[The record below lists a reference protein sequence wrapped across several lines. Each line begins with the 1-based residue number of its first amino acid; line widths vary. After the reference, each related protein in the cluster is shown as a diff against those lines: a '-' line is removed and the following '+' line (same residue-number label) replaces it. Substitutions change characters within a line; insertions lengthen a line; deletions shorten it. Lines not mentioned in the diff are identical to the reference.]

1 MGDSPVGAADPADG
15 THDTDA
21 TAAQQAATLI
31 GAVVE
36 RVFQS
41 VATVRNSVLEA
52 HRAARERGEPMGD
65 RDVTAMRGTLVDLL
79 RGEREIAVGMGV
91 IVAPGFL
98 ADQPLRLEWWQCE
111 PERGDPRR
119 LEVDLNPHSV
129 GFYDYAAA
137 EWFVVPRRTGHRH
150 VVGPYV
156 DVHGTD
162 RYLLTLTVPV
172 VADGEFVGVAGAD
185 IPVARFETLVLKE
198 LGDLAADVVV
208 INSEDRV
215 VLSTSARWL
224 AGSLSASGGRQDA
237 LEVRTVPLA
246 DPPWRIVVS
255 PGHG

>member
-1 MGDSPVGAADPADG
+1 MGDSRVGTTDPVDDC
-15 THDTDA
+15 
-21 TAAQQAATLI
+21 AAQQAATVI

-36 RVFQS
+36 RVFRS
-41 VATVRNSVLEA
+41 VATVRHSVLEA
-52 HRAARERGEPMGD
+52 HRAAQERGEPMGD
-65 RDVTAMRGTLVDLL
+65 RDITAMRSTLVDLL
-79 RGEREIAVGMGV
+79 RREREIAVGMGV

-119 LEVDLNPHSV
+119 LKVDLNPHSV
-129 GFYDYAAA
+129 GFYDYAAE

-172 VADGEFVGVAGAD
+172 VAGGEFVGVAGAD
-185 IPVARFETLVLKE
+185 IPVACFETLVLKE

-208 INSEDRV
+208 VNPENRV

-224 AGSLSASGGRQDA
+224 AGSLANPGGRQVA
-237 LEVRTVPLA
+237 AEVRTVTLA
-246 DPPWRIVVS
+246 DPPWRVVVS
-255 PGHG
+255 PG

>member
-1 MGDSPVGAADPADG
+1 MGEHPEG
-15 THDTDA
+15 TSDRVHDT
-21 TAAQQAATLI
+21 AARQAATVI
-31 GAVVE
+31 GTVVE

-41 VATVRNSVLEA
+41 VAAVRDSVVDA

-79 RGEREIAVGMGV
+79 RRKREIAVGMGV

-111 PERGDPRR
+111 PERGAPRR

-172 VADGEFVGVAGAD
+172 AAEGEFVGVAGAD
-185 IPVARFETLVLKE
+185 VPVARFETLVLRE
-198 LGDLAADVVV
+198 LGNLAADVVV
-208 INSEDRV
+208 INPEDRV

-224 AGSLSASGGRQDA
+224 AGSLAAPGALHDA
-237 LEVRTVPLA
+237 ERVRTVTLA
-246 DPPWRIVVS
+246 DPPWRVVVF
-255 PGHG
+255 PG

>member
-1 MGDSPVGAADPADG
+1 MAEHPVGTSERVDDAAAR
-15 THDTDA
+15 
-21 TAAQQAATLI
+21 QAATLI

-41 VATVRNSVLEA
+41 VVAVRDSMLDA

-79 RGEREIAVGMGV
+79 RRKREIAVGMGV

-119 LEVDLNPHSV
+119 LEVDLNPYSV
-129 GFYDYAAA
+129 GFYDYAGA
-137 EWFVVPRRTGHRH
+137 EWFVVPRRTGDRH

-172 VADGEFVGVAGAD
+172 VAEGEFVGVAGAD
-185 IPVARFETLVLKE
+185 VPVARFETLVLGE
-198 LGDLAADVVV
+198 LGDLAVDVVV
-208 INSEDRV
+208 VNPEDRV

-224 AGSLSASGGRQDA
+224 AGSLAPPGAMQDA
-237 LEVRTVPLA
+237 DRVRTVTLA
-246 DPPWRIVVS
+246 DPPWQVVVF
-255 PGHG
+255 PG

>member
-1 MGDSPVGAADPADG
+1 MGEHPVSTSDRLDDAAAR
-15 THDTDA
+15 
-21 TAAQQAATLI
+21 QAATLI
-31 GAVVE
+31 GTVVE
-36 RVFQS
+36 RVFHS
-41 VATVRNSVLEA
+41 VAAVRDNVLDA
-52 HRAARERGEPMGD
+52 HRAARERGEPMAD
-65 RDVTAMRGTLVDLL
+65 RDVTAMRDTLVDLL
-79 RGEREIAVGMGV
+79 RSKREIAVGMGV

-185 IPVARFETLVLKE
+185 VPVARFETLVLRE
-198 LGDLAADVVV
+198 LGDLAVDVVV
-208 INSEDRV
+208 VNPEDRV

-224 AGSLSASGGRQDA
+224 AGSLAAPGALQDA
-237 LEVRTVPLA
+237 DRVRTVALA
-246 DPPWRIVVS
+246 DPPWQVVVF
-255 PGHG
+255 PG

>member
-1 MGDSPVGAADPADG
+1 MGEHPVSTSDRVDDAAAR
-15 THDTDA
+15 
-21 TAAQQAATLI
+21 QAATLI
-31 GAVVE
+31 GTVVE
-36 RVFQS
+36 RVFHS
-41 VATVRNSVLEA
+41 VAAVRDSMLDA
-52 HRAARERGEPMGD
+52 HRAARERGEPMAD
-65 RDVTAMRGTLVDLL
+65 RDVTAMRDALVDLL
-79 RGEREIAVGMGV
+79 HRKREIAVGMGV

-137 EWFVVPRRTGHRH
+137 EWFVVPRRSGHRH

-185 IPVARFETLVLKE
+185 VPVARFETLVLRE
-198 LGDLAADVVV
+198 LGDLAVDVVV
-208 INSEDRV
+208 VNPEDRV

-224 AGSLSASGGRQDA
+224 AGSLAAPGALQDA
-237 LEVRTVPLA
+237 DRVRTVTLT
-246 DPPWRIVVS
+246 DPPWQVVVF
-255 PGHG
+255 PG

>member
-1 MGDSPVGAADPADG
+1 MGEHQLSTSDRVDDAAAR
-15 THDTDA
+15 
-21 TAAQQAATLI
+21 QAATLI
-31 GAVVE
+31 GTVVE
-36 RVFQS
+36 RVFHS
-41 VATVRNSVLEA
+41 VSAVRDSVLDA
-52 HRAARERGEPMGD
+52 HRAARERGEPMAD
-65 RDVTAMRGTLVDLL
+65 RDVTAMRDTLVDLL
-79 RGEREIAVGMGV
+79 RSKREIAVGMGV

-185 IPVARFETLVLKE
+185 VPVARFETLVLRE
-198 LGDLAADVVV
+198 LGDLAVDVVV
-208 INSEDRV
+208 VNPEGRV

-224 AGSLSASGGRQDA
+224 AGSLATPGVLQDA
-237 LEVRTVPLA
+237 DSVRTVTLA
-246 DPPWRIVVS
+246 DPPWQVVVL
-255 PGHG
+255 PG

>member
-1 MGDSPVGAADPADG
+1 MSEHQVSTSDRVDDAAAR
-15 THDTDA
+15 
-21 TAAQQAATLI
+21 QAATLI
-31 GAVVE
+31 GTVVE
-36 RVFQS
+36 RVFHS
-41 VATVRNSVLEA
+41 VAAVRDGVLDA
-52 HRAARERGEPMGD
+52 HRAARERGEPMAD
-65 RDVTAMRGTLVDLL
+65 RDVTAMGDTLVDLL
-79 RGEREIAVGMGV
+79 RSKREIAVGMGV

-137 EWFVVPRRTGHRH
+137 DWFVVPRRTGHRH

-185 IPVARFETLVLKE
+185 VPVGRFETLVLRE
-198 LGDLAADVVV
+198 LGDLAVDVVV
-208 INSEDRV
+208 VNPEDRV

-224 AGSLSASGGRQDA
+224 AGSLATPGAMQEAGR
-237 LEVRTVPLA
+237 VRTVPLA
-246 DPPWRIVVS
+246 DPPWQVVVF
-255 PGHG
+255 PG

>member
-1 MGDSPVGAADPADG
+1 MSEHQVSTSDRVDDAAAR
-15 THDTDA
+15 
-21 TAAQQAATLI
+21 QAAALI
-31 GAVVE
+31 GTVVE
-36 RVFQS
+36 RVFHS
-41 VATVRNSVLEA
+41 VATVRDSVLDA
-52 HRAARERGEPMGD
+52 HRTARQRGEPMAD
-65 RDVTAMRGTLVDLL
+65 CDVTAMRETLVDLL
-79 RGEREIAVGMGV
+79 HEKREIAVGLGV

-111 PERGDPRR
+111 PERGDPRQ

-185 IPVARFETLVLKE
+185 IPVARFETLVLRE
-198 LGDLAADVVV
+198 LCDLAVDVVV
-208 INSEDRV
+208 VNPEHRV

-224 AGSLSASGGRQDA
+224 AGSLATPGAMQDA
-237 LEVRTVPLA
+237 DRARTVTLA
-246 DPPWRIVVS
+246 DPPWQVVVF
-255 PGHG
+255 PG

>member
-1 MGDSPVGAADPADG
+1 MGERQVSTSDRVDDAAAR
-15 THDTDA
+15 
-21 TAAQQAATLI
+21 QAATLI
-31 GAVVE
+31 GTVVE
-36 RVFQS
+36 RVFHS
-41 VATVRNSVLEA
+41 VAAVRDNMLDA
-52 HRAARERGEPMGD
+52 HRAARERGEPMAD
-65 RDVTAMRGTLVDLL
+65 RDVTAMREMLVDLL
-79 RGEREIAVGMGV
+79 HEKREIAVGMGV

-185 IPVARFETLVLKE
+185 VPVARFETLVLRE
-198 LGDLAADVVV
+198 LGELAVDVVV
-208 INSEDRV
+208 VNPEDRV

-224 AGSLSASGGRQDA
+224 AGSLAAPGALQDA
-237 LEVRTVPLA
+237 ARVRTVTLA
-246 DPPWRIVVS
+246 DPPWQVVVL
-255 PGHG
+255 PG

>member
-1 MGDSPVGAADPADG
+1 MGEHPVSTSDRLDDAAAR
-15 THDTDA
+15 
-21 TAAQQAATLI
+21 QAATLI
-31 GAVVE
+31 GTVVE
-36 RVFQS
+36 RVFHS
-41 VATVRNSVLEA
+41 VAAVRDNVLDA
-52 HRAARERGEPMGD
+52 HRAARERGEPMAA
-65 RDVTAMRGTLVDLL
+65 RDVTAMRDTLVDLL
-79 RGEREIAVGMGV
+79 HRKREIAVGMGV

-185 IPVARFETLVLKE
+185 VPVARFETLVLRE
-198 LGDLAADVVV
+198 LGDLAVDVVV
-208 INSEDRV
+208 VNPEDRV

-224 AGSLSASGGRQDA
+224 AGSLAAPGALQDA
-237 LEVRTVPLA
+237 DRVRTVALA
-246 DPPWRIVVS
+246 DPPWQVVVF
-255 PGHG
+255 PG